1 MRKII
6 IRDARQVA
14 PFNEP
19 ARDLRVLNKPLWLFQ
34 RDVLARYCTEEREVD
49 SLEEIE
55 WEEGVETLVYRDN
68 LFFDEFF
75 FEAFIREAQAGGR
88 ACQVAFSPTDRAIV
102 HHALPLQGG
111 IRPLNDLYVADM
123 WYLPRGEW
131 AEPHPLAVDTLA
143 REIGYYHVPTFMA
156 SEKGEMVFFVPQRA
170 FLSIEHWVHVFMA
183 NSAFGIWAHG
193 ARIESAAERLVTRL
207 QVLGRALLE
216 RKQVLSSSTMV
227 QVGRNTQIDPTAIIQ
242 GPTIIG
248 DNVIIGP
255 GAVVTNSFIG
265 NNVNIA
271 QGCQVMLSVVC
282 DRCFLPFRAAL
293 FLTTLMED
301 CIVAQN
307 ACLQCCVMGRNSF
320 VGAGTTFT
328 DFYLIPRPSVRTMRN
343 GVLEEV
349 GLTVIGSCIGHNCR
363 IGSDLMFYPAR
374 MVESDTVLVRSEKR
388 SVITRNI
395 SYEEGDQHQLPDGH
409 LHPRLYPRDRRG

>member
-6 IRDARQVA
+6 IRDTRKIA

-34 RDVLARYCTEEREVD
+34 RDVLARYCTEEREVN

-55 WEEGVETLVYRDN
+55 WEEGVETLVYHDN

-88 ACQVAFSPTDRAIV
+88 ACRVAFSPTDRAIV
-102 HHALPLQGG
+102 NHALPLQDD
-111 IRPLNDLYVADM
+111 ICPLDDLYVANM
-123 WYLPRGEW
+123 WYLPRGVWE
-131 AEPHPLAVDTLA
+131 EPQPLVVDTLA
-143 REIGYYHVPTFMA
+143 RELGYYHVPTYMA
-156 SEKGEMVFFVPQRA
+156 SEKGEMVFFVPLRA
-170 FLSIEHWVHVFMA
+170 FLSIEHWVHIFMA

-193 ARIESAAERLVTRL
+193 ARIEHEVERLGTRL
-207 QVLGRALLE
+207 KVLGRALLE
-216 RKQVLSSSTMV
+216 RKQVLSSSAMV
-227 QVGRNTQIDPTAIIQ
+227 RVGRNTQIDPTAVIQ
-242 GPTIIG
+242 GPAIIG
-248 DNVIIGP
+248 DNVVIGP
-255 GAVVTNSFIG
+255 GAVVTNSIIG

-307 ACLQCCVMGRNSF
+307 ACLQCCVVGRNSF
-320 VGAGTTFT
+320 VGSGTTFT
-328 DFYLIPRPSVRTMRN
+328 DFYLISRPSVRTMRD
-343 GVLEEV
+343 GVLEDV
-349 GLTVIGSCIGHNCR
+349 GLTVIGTCVGHNCR
-363 IGSDLMFYPAR
+363 IGSDLTFYPAR

-395 SYEEGDQHQLPDGH
+395 SYEEGDQHH
-409 LHPRLYPRDRRG
+409 LANGYRHPRLYPRD